1 MSQRDENP
9 FAFSDTNKRYHT
21 YEYYLRHTFG
31 GKVAKLPID
40 GGFTCPNIDG
50 RCGRGGCIYCSPRGS
65 GDHAP
70 PSALSVSE
78 QLAIGRD
85 ALAGKWRTDKYI
97 AYFQARTN
105 TYAPVGELRQK
116 FSEALSFD
124 GVVGLNIATRADC
137 LGDDVLGLLAELAER
152 TSLTVELGLQSSDDR
167 TAELINRGHTF
178 GQFLDGYRRLRAASR
193 KIAVCIHLILGLP
206 GEGKEQMMRSVR
218 DVARLRP
225 EQVKLHL
232 LYVVRG
238 TPLCCMY
245 ESGEYL
251 PMTRESY
258 VDAAVEAL
266 TLLPPE
272 TVIARLTGDGAPDT
286 LVAPLW
292 SQRKTCV
299 VNEID
304 KALYARGLY
313 QGIRFTEGGQDEC
326 CDLGGA

>member
-21 YEYYLRHTFG
+21 YEYYLRHAFG

-50 RCGRGGCIYCSPRGS
+50 RCGRGGCIYCSSRGS

-70 PSALSVSE
+70 PSELSVSE
-78 QLAIGRD
+78 QLALGRD

-105 TYAPVGELRQK
+105 TYAPVDELRRK
-116 FSEALSFD
+116 FYEALAFD
-124 GVVGLNIATRADC
+124 GVVGMNIATRADC
-137 LGDDVLGLLAELAER
+137 LDGGVLELLAELAER

-167 TAELINRGHTF
+167 TADLINRGHTF

-193 KIAVCIHLILGLP
+193 KISVCVHLILGLP
-206 GEGKEQMMRSVR
+206 GEGREQMMRSVR

-238 TPLCCMY
+238 TRLCELY
-245 ESGEYL
+245 ESGKYL
-251 PMTRESY
+251 PMTREAY

-292 SQRKTCV
+292 SRKKTCV

-304 KALYARGLY
+304 KALYARSLC
-313 QGIRFTEGGQDEC
+313 QGIYFTEGGQYGS